1 MDWQTASSFQLYS
14 HGTLGQK
21 LLQGL
26 VVKVNQRRRALGLA
40 HGVLQAVLGVPRRF
54 RQRAQ
59 IGERFSY

>member
-1 MDWQTASSFQLYS
+1 MVQF
-14 HGTLGQK
+14 GQK